1 MSLLEDA
8 WEEREEV
15 VYPEVFGD
23 TGPGIYPLS
32 NDVFEQLDAQSVDP
46 RWLTHGV
53 FQSPPNDTRNTWV
66 YVTSGMSNPWESD
79 EPQDYSG
86 FGVEFVLETE
96 QASTWAINVL
106 HTLMAYNLMLASG
119 QMGEPGLLDYGD
131 RIPFAL
137 SDDIAAMVIAPTFQL
152 PENIDI
158 KSGRVDS
165 LQIVGVTE
173 AELTYA
179 QETSSEALIEM
190 LIEET
195 GGLITAKQRKSVV

>member
-32 NDVFEQLDAQSVDP
+32 NGVFEQLDAQSVDP

-79 EPQDYSG
+79 EPQEYSG

-96 QASTWAINVL
+96 QASTWAINML

-119 QMGEPGLLDYGD
+119 QMGEPALLDYGD

-137 SDDIAAMVIAPTFQL
+137 SDDITAMVIAPPFQL
-152 PENIDI
+152 PENIEI
-158 KSGRVDS
+158 KSGRVDF

-173 AELTYA
+173 AELTHA

>member
-23 TGPGIYPLS
+23 TGPGIFPLS

-79 EPQDYSG
+79 EPQEYSG

-119 QMGEPGLLDYGD
+119 QMGEPALLDYGD

-137 SDDIAAMVIAPTFQL
+137 SDDITAMVIAPPFQL
-152 PENIDI
+152 PENIEI
-158 KSGRVDS
+158 KSGRVDF

-173 AELTYA
+173 AELTHA
-179 QETSSEALIEM
+179 QETSSEALIEL

>member
-32 NDVFEQLDAQSVDP
+32 NDAFEQLDAQSVDP

-79 EPQDYSG
+79 EPQEYSG

-137 SDDIAAMVIAPTFQL
+137 SEDIAAMVIAPPFQL

-158 KSGRVDS
+158 KSGRVDF

-173 AELTYA
+173 AELTHA

>member
-158 KSGRVDS
+158 KSGRVDF

-173 AELTYA
+173 AELTHA

>member
-23 TGPGIYPLS
+23 AGPGIYPLS

-137 SDDIAAMVIAPTFQL
+137 SEDIAAMVIAPPFQL

-158 KSGRVDS
+158 KSGRVDF

-173 AELTYA
+173 AELTHA

>member
-119 QMGEPGLLDYGD
+119 QMGEPGLLDYGN

-158 KSGRVDS
+158 KSGRVDF

>member
-66 YVTSGMSNPWESD
+66 YVTSGTSNPWESD
-79 EPQDYSG
+79 EPQEYSG

-137 SDDIAAMVIAPTFQL
+137 SDDIAAMVIAPPFQL

-158 KSGRVDS
+158 KSGRVDF

-173 AELTYA
+173 AELTHA

-195 GGLITAKQRKSVV
+195 CGLITAKQRKSVV

>member
-137 SDDIAAMVIAPTFQL
+137 SEDIAAMVIAPPFQL

-158 KSGRVDS
+158 KSGRVDF

>member
-106 HTLMAYNLMLASG
+106 LTLMAYNLMLASG

-158 KSGRVDS
+158 KSGRVDF

-173 AELTYA
+173 AELTHA

>member
-79 EPQDYSG
+79 EPQEYSG

-152 PENIDI
+152 PENIEI
-158 KSGRVDS
+158 KSGRVDF

-173 AELTYA
+173 AELTHA

>member
-131 RIPFAL
+131 HIPFAL

>member
-106 HTLMAYNLMLASG
+106 LTLMAYNLMLASG

-158 KSGRVDS
+158 KSGRVDF

>member
-137 SDDIAAMVIAPTFQL
+137 SDDIAAMVIAPPFQL
-152 PENIDI
+152 PENTDI
-158 KSGRVDS
+158 KSGRVDF

-195 GGLITAKQRKSVV
+195 GGLINAKQRKSVV

>member
-106 HTLMAYNLMLASG
+106 LTLMAYNLMLASG

-158 KSGRVDS
+158 KSGRVDF

-173 AELTYA
+173 AELTHA
-179 QETSSEALIEM
+179 QETSSEALIEL

>member
-173 AELTYA
+173 AELTHA

>member
-1 MSLLEDA
+1 
-8 WEEREEV
+8 
-15 VYPEVFGD
+15 
-23 TGPGIYPLS
+23 
-32 NDVFEQLDAQSVDP
+32 
-46 RWLTHGV
+46 
-53 FQSPPNDTRNTWV
+53 
-66 YVTSGMSNPWESD
+66 MSNPWESD

>member
-131 RIPFAL
+131 RIPCAL
-137 SDDIAAMVIAPTFQL
+137 SDDIAAMVIAPPFQL
-152 PENIDI
+152 PEHIDI
-158 KSGRVDS
+158 KSGRVDF

-173 AELTYA
+173 AELTHA
-179 QETSSEALIEM
+179 QETSSEALIEL

>member
-66 YVTSGMSNPWESD
+66 YVTSGMSNPWEFD
-79 EPQDYSG
+79 EPQEYSG
-86 FGVEFVLETE
+86 FGVEFVFETE

-131 RIPFAL
+131 HIPFAL
-137 SDDIAAMVIAPTFQL
+137 SDDIAAMVIAPPFQL

-158 KSGRVDS
+158 KSGRVDF

-173 AELTYA
+173 AELTHA

>member
-1 MSLLEDA
+1 MGNKRVA
-8 WEEREEV
+8 HPYGVQFNAGQW
-15 VYPEVFGD
+15 
-23 TGPGIYPLS
+23 S
-32 NDVFEQLDAQSVDP
+32 NG
-46 RWLTHGV
+46 WTH
-53 FQSPPNDTRNTWV
+53 
-66 YVTSGMSNPWESD
+66 
-79 EPQDYSG
+79 
-86 FGVEFVLETE
+86 
-96 QASTWAINVL
+96 
-106 HTLMAYNLMLASG
+106 
-119 QMGEPGLLDYGD
+119 LLDYGD

>member
-32 NDVFEQLDAQSVDP
+32 NGVFEQLDAQSVDP

-79 EPQDYSG
+79 EPQEYSG

-96 QASTWAINVL
+96 QASTWAINML

-119 QMGEPGLLDYGD
+119 QMGEPALLDYGD

-137 SDDIAAMVIAPTFQL
+137 SDDITAMVIAPPFQL
-152 PENIDI
+152 PENIEI
-158 KSGRVDS
+158 KSGRVDF

-173 AELTYA
+173 AELTHA
-179 QETSSEALIEM
+179 QETSSEALIEL

>member
-79 EPQDYSG
+79 EPQEYSG

-137 SDDIAAMVIAPTFQL
+137 SDDIAAMVIAPPFQL

-158 KSGRVDS
+158 KSGRVDF

-173 AELTYA
+173 AELTHA

-195 GGLITAKQRKSVV
+195 CGLITAKQRKSVV

>member
-46 RWLTHGV
+46 RWLTHVV

-137 SDDIAAMVIAPTFQL
+137 SEDIAAMVIAPPFQL

-158 KSGRVDS
+158 KSGRVDF

-173 AELTYA
+173 AELTHA
-179 QETSSEALIEM
+179 QETSSEALIEL

>member
-66 YVTSGMSNPWESD
+66 YVTSGMSNPWEFD
-79 EPQDYSG
+79 EPQEYSG

-131 RIPFAL
+131 HIPFAL
-137 SDDIAAMVIAPTFQL
+137 SDDIAAMVIAPPFQL

>member
-158 KSGRVDS
+158 KSGRVDF

>member
-32 NDVFEQLDAQSVDP
+32 NGVFEQLDAQSVDP

-79 EPQDYSG
+79 EPQEYSG

-96 QASTWAINVL
+96 QASTWAINML

-119 QMGEPGLLDYGD
+119 QMGEPALLDYGD

-137 SDDIAAMVIAPTFQL
+137 SDDITAMVIAPPFQL
-152 PENIDI
+152 PENIEI
-158 KSGRVDS
+158 KSGRVDF

-173 AELTYA
+173 AELTHA
-179 QETSSEALIEM
+179 KETSSEALIEL

-195 GGLITAKQRKSVV
+195 GGLITAKQRKSVM

>member
-137 SDDIAAMVIAPTFQL
+137 SDDIAAMVIAPPFQL

-158 KSGRVDS
+158 KSGRVDF

>member
-15 VYPEVFGD
+15 VYLEVFGD

-79 EPQDYSG
+79 EPQEYSG

-119 QMGEPGLLDYGD
+119 QMGEPALLDYGD

-137 SDDIAAMVIAPTFQL
+137 SDDIAAMVIAPPFQL
-152 PENIDI
+152 PENIEI
-158 KSGRVDS
+158 KSGRVDF

-173 AELTYA
+173 AELTHA
-179 QETSSEALIEM
+179 QETSSEALIEL

-195 GGLITAKQRKSVV
+195 GGLITAKQRKSVM

>member
-32 NDVFEQLDAQSVDP
+32 NGVFEQLDAQSVDP

-79 EPQDYSG
+79 EPQEYSG

-119 QMGEPGLLDYGD
+119 QMGEPALLDYGD

-137 SDDIAAMVIAPTFQL
+137 SDYIAAMVIAPPFQL

-158 KSGRVDS
+158 KSGSVDF

-173 AELTYA
+173 AELTHA

>member
-137 SDDIAAMVIAPTFQL
+137 SDDIAVMVIAPTFQL

-158 KSGRVDS
+158 KSGRVDF

-173 AELTYA
+173 AELTHA

>member
-8 WEEREEV
+8 WEERKEV

-66 YVTSGMSNPWESD
+66 YVTSGMSNPWEFD
-79 EPQDYSG
+79 EPQEYSG

-96 QASTWAINVL
+96 LASTWAINVL

-131 RIPFAL
+131 HIPFAL
-137 SDDIAAMVIAPTFQL
+137 SDDIAAMVIAPPFQL

>member
-79 EPQDYSG
+79 ELQEYSG

-106 HTLMAYNLMLASG
+106 QT
-119 QMGEPGLLDYGD
+119 
-131 RIPFAL
+131 R
-137 SDDIAAMVIAPTFQL
+137 
-152 PENIDI
+152 
-158 KSGRVDS
+158 
-165 LQIVGVTE
+165 
-173 AELTYA
+173 
-179 QETSSEALIEM
+179 
-190 LIEET
+190 
-195 GGLITAKQRKSVV
+195 

>member
-119 QMGEPGLLDYGD
+119 QMGEPALLDYGD

-137 SDDIAAMVIAPTFQL
+137 SDDIAAMVIAPPFQL
-152 PENIDI
+152 PENIEI
-158 KSGRVDS
+158 KSGRVDF

-173 AELTYA
+173 AELTHA

>member
-32 NDVFEQLDAQSVDP
+32 NGVFEQLDAQSVDP

>member
-79 EPQDYSG
+79 ELQEYSG

-106 HTLMAYNLMLASG
+106 QTLMAYNLMLASG

-137 SDDIAAMVIAPTFQL
+137 SEDIAAMVIAPPFQL

-158 KSGRVDS
+158 KSGRVDF

-173 AELTYA
+173 AELTHA

>member
-152 PENIDI
+152 PENTDI
-158 KSGRVDS
+158 KSGRVDF